1 MRAGAV
7 CCRRRHFDYKT
18 GPRIS
23 RITLIRWQRSE
34 TTDQHSALIADHCS
48 LLPGAPGP
56 VPGRQR
62 GEPQIARMNADTGIV
77 PHLFIYPVQGVDPVR
92 AGVVTALS
100 FSCSRPA
107 CNGGLKTG
115 PRISRI
121 TLIRG
126 RQLETNPIAPGSN
139 ESRRAGTDSSQMTTG

>member
-34 TTDQHSALIADHCS
+34 PTNQHSALVTRHCFPA
-48 LLPGAPGP
+48 LRGH
-56 VPGRQR
+56 R

-121 TLIRG
+121 TLIRWQG
-126 RQLETNPIAPGSN
+126 SETTDQHSALITDHCFPARRDSLLVGS
-139 ESRRAGTDSSQMTTG
+139 TFCPH